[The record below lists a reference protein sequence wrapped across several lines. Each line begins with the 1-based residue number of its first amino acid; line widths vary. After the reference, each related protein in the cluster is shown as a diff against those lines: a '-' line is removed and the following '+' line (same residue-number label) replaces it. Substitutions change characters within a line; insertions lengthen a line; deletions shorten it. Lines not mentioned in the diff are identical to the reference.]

1 MKAKTAAKLAAPSSH
16 EPALCDK
23 HVNLSNALVNA
34 AQALNLSEKRVM
46 CAAVAK
52 LDSMRPDGG
61 FRDGIVKL
69 SAGEYAEA
77 FGVDQDTAYD
87 QLKAAADNL
96 FQRYIRITEETK
108 KGPKEIK
115 FRWVSRAEYHPGE
128 GTVAMRFTQDVAPHL
143 VNLQRQF
150 TSYKL
155 SQASALRS
163 LYSWRLLELLTQ
175 FESTGWRQIALDDLQ
190 HAMDVPESYKK
201 NFKDLRRW
209 VVEPAVK
216 ELTEKD
222 GWLIEWETV
231 KAGRKVAALKFKFR
245 RDPQG
250 ALF

>member
-1 MKAKTAAKLAAPSSH
+1 MKARSASKLTAPSNH
-16 EPALCDK
+16 AIALCDK

-34 AQALNLSEKRVM
+34 AQALSLSEKRVM

-61 FRDGIVKL
+61 FRDGMVKL
-69 SAGEYAEA
+69 SASEYTET
-77 FGVDQDTAYD
+77 FGVDANTAYE

-96 FQRYIRITEETK
+96 FQRYIRIVEETR

-128 GTVAMRFTQDVAPHL
+128 GTVAIRFTQDIAPHL
-143 VNLQRQF
+143 VNLKRQF

-163 LYSWRLLELLTQ
+163 LYSWRLLELLAQ
-175 FESTGWRQIALDDLQ
+175 FESTGWRQMDIDEFH
-190 HAMDVPESYKK
+190 HAMEAPDTFKA
-201 NFKDLRRW
+201 NFKDLRRR
-209 VVEPAVK
+209 VIEPAVK

-222 GWLIEWETV
+222 GWLIEWEPV
-231 KAGRKVAALKFKFR
+231 KAGRKVAAVKFVFR

-250 ALF
+250 TLF